1 MKVDTRTNFFVL
13 CSVSLACLM
22 LSGCFEEQS
31 YSNNRQKYSASMPVT
46 IDGANYALVVDDAL
60 AYVDK
65 HSTERMKKYIS
76 RGKLAA
82 GMNQKEVIACLHATN
97 FRDGLPVLSKTIKSK
112 YGKYETWIVG
122 GSSGDN
128 CKRQRLQ
135 FRINT
140 RPVRSRDAENPWRCR
155 G

>member
-1 MKVDTRTNFFVL
+1 
-13 CSVSLACLM
+13 
-22 LSGCFEEQS
+22 
-31 YSNNRQKYSASMPVT
+31 MPVT

-122 GSSGDN
+122 GSSGDKYASYSSPKYALDFTYYILTCVHEAKASQVN
-128 CKRQRLQ
+128 DNLHLAR
-135 FRINT
+135 
-140 RPVRSRDAENPWRCR
+140 AE
-155 G
+155 